1 MAATTLSN
9 SFPRSSDAV
18 AVIIPN
24 RPNPVTITYARL
36 NSLIES
42 FQTKLAAIGITSE
55 SAVSI
60 ALPNTLEFIVSF
72 LATAAQRAIA
82 APLNSAYK
90 QEEFEFYI
98 DDLKS
103 ALALV
108 PKGEFAKDG
117 AAVRAARRFQA
128 AIAEC
133 WWDDA
138 KGEVVLDV
146 KDLGRLK
153 GKGNKMVETAQPEDI
168 ALVLHTSGTTGRPK
182 AVPLTHRNLTRTM
195 SRWMPR
201 KTSNASANYEQKTSK
216 LPMSSHLPTVH
227 TLSCRC
233 LLDVPMIT
241 EQGEERA
248 AEGECE
254 GWNSQLET
262 EDPRWGCWRAK
273 MWKQIEAFEMPESWR

>member
-9 SFPRSSDAV
+9 SFPRSDNAV

-24 RPNPVTITYARL
+24 RPNLVTITYARL

-42 FQTKLAAIGITSE
+42 FQVKLADIGITPE

-82 APLNSAYK
+82 APLNSAYR

-117 AAVRAARRFQA
+117 PAVRAARRFQA

-153 GKGNKMVETAQPEDI
+153 GKGGKKVESAQPEDV

-195 SRWMPR
+195 SRRIARPSDMHALIVSR
-201 KTSNASANYEQKTSK
+201 EH
-216 LPMSSHLPTVH
+216 SSHL
-227 TLSCRC
+227 
-233 LLDVPMIT
+233 
-241 EQGEERA
+241 
-248 AEGECE
+248 
-254 GWNSQLET
+254 
-262 EDPRWGCWRAK
+262 
-273 MWKQIEAFEMPESWR
+273 